1 MMKDVCEN
9 VVINLKG
16 DPKGKG
22 LKLQNL
28 NQDKDISSL
37 S

>member
-9 VVINLKG
+9 VVINHKG
-16 DPKGKG
+16 DPKG